1 MSEDTLEFL
10 IGIWIKTVF
19 ILTAQEIQEII
30 HIPVMHKCAVVLGA
44 EELTEVERLF
54 IVAIFRP
61 EQCPEVVCVKIYS
74 WQRFVWVS
82 VAHVG
87 HVPFGFRLL
96 LHHIVPSEYLL
107 FLVVVEKIEWSA

>member
-30 HIPVMHKCAVVLGA
+30 HIAVMNKCTIVFGA
-44 EELTEVERLF
+44 EKLTEVKRLL
-54 IVAIFRP
+54 IIAIFRP
-61 EQCPEVVCVKIYS
+61 EQCPEVVCVNIYS
-74 WQRFVWVS
+74 WQRFVWIW

-87 HVPFGFRLL
+87 HVPFSLRLM
-96 LHHIVPSEYLL
+96 LHHI
-107 FLVVVEKIEWSA
+107 